1 MANGKTKSP
10 PTSNPVVMSEKIDRL
25 TTKHS
30 FDILYQNEV
39 YKYLDIRS
47 PLDIVKE
54 QLIDNA
60 KVPDETL
67 RFVKNLT
74 DLYQGITVRG
84 FSIDEILDYTNEELL
99 RLDKSTNQV
108 PYPNSSSKPQ
118 EYLKELSI
126 LYAKDGNKGVP
137 PYTNFIKDSI
147 KVVSSDRFVS
157 IYPRACLD
165 LLHNR
170 FHDTLGT
177 FGIPV
182 KAKSEAKNVEK
193 PEKSLL
199 GANSEFYN
207 IEDIVGGDNNLNK
220 TPQTP
225 SKLNPNFSAIM
236 INNPYLRIGAKN
248 FLETATFFN
257 CATTMEMT
265 KSYPYFRAQMVVPT
279 FVKNKGNKV
288 FRSATVTQFLFGDL
302 KEEEKTEIYKIF
314 EREFQK
320 EEAGEVYRKG
330 ATVDMSMFTMPQ
342 TFVNMD
348 EKYIGHNSNQKIK
361 PEDTVNRLNFVQDP
375 TQPFMSIE
383 KFDINI
389 APSAGLMSYKTG
401 TMAIVLH
408 DKARMQDVAPLIKP
422 DLFGAFGAEIIL
434 EYGYKHMDVINERD
448 TYSPI
453 GHFINSSVT
462 AEKYMIQSSNI
473 SLDASGKIRIDLG
486 LALKGPTDMRNIR
499 IYPNSI
505 DSGTKTKLQNLSQ
518 SLNLLLKPSAR
529 IYVNDI
535 INVDVSKI
543 KAAIRSINNKIRV
556 LNKYATNINRLT
568 GIKPELINTDS
579 INDFDTGTYLSIQLI
594 KELRSRITQLEN
606 IGNANKDYR
615 SNIYGN
621 ADKGYDPYWDLDLE
635 SKLANHYKN
644 KKISSF
650 KSNRNVLVH
659 NPSITPERYITFG
672 NLLTAIVGNYL
683 GNSGRYDDIQLLFY
697 TANSKCG
704 EMSSRSLA
712 SMLIEKESLN
722 KFLDDI
728 NAKNQIMTLEGLI
741 SSIVKDQIVNNQ
753 HISFGLADLYTD
765 NKKSKKANT
774 KDETVKKTQE
784 RLIKIYGI
792 KPEEIESGLV
802 DIDDA
807 KFVMPI
813 INFTF
818 DTLTDPEKNPDKTIL
833 KISIFDKNDNPY
845 SSLYNIYKKKINKEF
860 DIKIKSIAKLYK
872 EISNS
877 SDKTKT
883 NAFSRKVANLFQEFI
898 KAGILTEDG
907 NTGVFKIEPTKSTE
921 SIKRIFKNHMP
932 YLIYGSEN
940 SPITN
945 ANVTTM
951 QDQLLATSYIVNASK
966 NNNTLQN
973 RFDID
978 VPLKIMPMQV
988 DIDMIGNPWA
998 SFGHM
1003 YFIDFETNTTLDN
1016 IYVVTGMRHSF
1027 APGVF
1032 NTNLKLSLQESFG
1045 TFEQSGELFS
1055 QAIKSTLEKN
1065 TVELQDYNKI
1075 NTKDFFNLSPES
1087 SDLQEVTIRKKIKTS
1102 TGEDIVIYV
1111 NQSEQN
1117 KTNEIF
1123 CSNEGY
1129 TKDIN
1134 KIKPSLYIKTN
1145 TSNIIKIKPSEAI
1158 LFTKDIT
1165 LDEKLN
1171 TKLLINSKLKVLEDA
1186 EMLIS
1191 GKEISILKPLKIETI
1206 YSSNY
1211 ILNDKE
1217 NGIDLSL
1224 SIEYNP
1230 NKIGL
1235 YLDYFKFVVT
1245 DENMLNKQVSSY
1257 INQYLTENKTKIL
1270 DKIYLSFYKFVS
1282 FVYIADPII
1291 KSNILLDFLIYHTPS
1306 IDGNIID
1313 IIKNIFYF
1321 KHFTNIYDKENK
1333 VDTYTFNKKPLFT
1346 YTFKSEDLTPK
1357 KLYTVDGD
1365 DNVTSTEAI
1374 TANDFDELLNKTVNA
1389 DEADYE
1395 KRSAIQAARDKREK
1409 ARKEISLIVRPTS
1422 GGVGSR
1428 RGPRLTRYEKEI
1440 EKIRSEIEELP
1451 VINNIETFAAAYAK
1465 IDYYNVIEL
1474 PIGNTK
1480 DRLSGETAADKTAI
1494 DEGYL
1499 NYNAKKFVNIPLG
1512 PINASAPLTITED
1525 IANGVYD
1532 NKTPEVYKAKLLN
1545 VLNRLKAKANIS
1557 TVNSII
1563 KLEKIKENNT
1573 LSATLYDGDS
1583 FILVTIRKNGEK
1595 YKIEVRTHINP
1606 FENDSKVTT
1615 VYNITDIDNRVDLY
1629 QYFYTNKAFR
1639 DKVVNIIIKKLYL
1652 KLNFS
1657 IDKKEMLGLFLDLY
1671 YPTITD
1677 DQRSDL
1683 INNSFSIN
1691 RLNRKLIETSRLK
1704 QGKMFIVT
1712 ESEKIK
1718 RFGVYVR
1725 NLGHVEFLSSTNSGN
1740 ILPYYKNGSRK
1751 TVNNIYAA
1759 MSLIPNS
1766 LNKITVENGEVVKY
1780 ITFKKNQVYMKKIDD
1795 FIRESK
1801 QDDLLP
1807 DQEITAENSSYVD
1820 ILELIEGRYSKFVSS
1835 KKINTIKFQKNPLAS
1850 RLLKGYKDLLY
1861 KGAKEQEFKV
1871 LEEKI
1876 LESAKRRKLTIN
1888 PTPTEASQEVVKPKA
1903 APKKLSQ
1910 P

>member
-54 QLIDNA
+54 QLIDNT
-60 KVPDETL
+60 KESEETL

-84 FSIDEILDYTNEELL
+84 FSIDEILDYTNEQLL
-99 RLDKSTNQV
+99 SLDKSKKVQI
-108 PYPNSSSKPQ
+108 PNSRSPQ
-118 EYLKELSI
+118 EYLKKLSDI
-126 LYAKDGNKGVP
+126 YKKNKVP
-137 PYTNFIKDSI
+137 GIPSYTNFIKDSV

-182 KAKSEAKNVEK
+182 EAKSKAKSGPVPNTKKIFGSE
-193 PEKSLL
+193 
-199 GANSEFYN
+199 SEFYN

-543 KAAIRSINNKIRV
+543 SSAIRSIRNKIKT
-556 LNKYATNINRLT
+556 LKKYATNTNRLT
-568 GIKPELINTDS
+568 GIKPALINTDS

-594 KELRSRITQLEN
+594 NELRSRITQLEN

-659 NPSITPERYITFG
+659 NPSITPEKYITFG

-697 TANSKCG
+697 TANSRCG

-741 SSIVKDQIVNNQ
+741 SSIIKDQIVNNQ

-792 KPEEIESGLV
+792 KPEEIESGIV

-833 KISIFDKNDNPY
+833 KISVFDKNDNPY

-883 NAFSRKVANLFQEFI
+883 SEFSRKVANLFQEFI
-898 KAGILTEDG
+898 KAGILSEDG
-907 NTGVFKIEPTKSTE
+907 NTGVFKIEPTKSPE

-1065 TVELQDYNKI
+1065 KVELTRELNPSDFLNQDTDTKRSIISFYERRVNKEYKAYAYI
-1075 NTKDFFNLSPES
+1075 LN
-1087 SDLQEVTIRKKIKTS
+1087 SDVEQASIGVR
-1102 TGEDIVIYV
+1102 GEDSY
-1111 NQSEQN
+1111 
-1117 KTNEIF
+1117 
-1123 CSNEGY
+1123 
-1129 TKDIN
+1129 KDIKFYIRLKKSDVN
-1134 KIKPSLYIKTN
+1134 SLIKL
-1145 TSNIIKIKPSEAI
+1145 KPSEAI
-1158 LFTKDIT
+1158 YYSNPSTERSVIDKDDR
-1165 LDEKLN
+1165 LYP
-1171 TKLLINSKLKVLEDA
+1171 LLKNIIIKKQDHFKMKVLEDA
-1186 EMLIS
+1186 ELLIS
-1191 GKEISILKPLKIETI
+1191 NSEVSILKPIKTEQTYESSYFYYDKKEEVYLYLNIEINMDKIDFYIESLNFFNKDFKFEENTPSFEERNLYYLQATSYLSKYENKLSQFFAFAI
-1206 YSSNY
+1206 NNAMKEVTNKSFKDKIISTSRFLSSNE
-1211 ILNDKE
+1211 K
-1217 NGIDLSL
+1217 
-1224 SIEYNP
+1224 
-1230 NKIGL
+1230 
-1235 YLDYFKFVVT
+1235 
-1245 DENMLNKQVSSY
+1245 
-1257 INQYLTENKTKIL
+1257 
-1270 DKIYLSFYKFVS
+1270 YK
-1282 FVYIADPII
+1282 
-1291 KSNILLDFLIYHTPS
+1291 
-1306 IDGNIID
+1306 
-1313 IIKNIFYF
+1313 
-1321 KHFTNIYDKENK
+1321 
-1333 VDTYTFNKKPLFT
+1333 
-1346 YTFKSEDLTPK
+1346 
-1357 KLYTVDGD
+1357 
-1365 DNVTSTEAI
+1365 
-1374 TANDFDELLNKTVNA
+1374 ELLNNF
-1389 DEADYE
+1389 
-1395 KRSAIQAARDKREK
+1395 
-1409 ARKEISLIVRPTS
+1409 LI
-1422 GGVGSR
+1422 
-1428 RGPRLTRYEKEI
+1428 
-1440 EKIRSEIEELP
+1440 
-1451 VINNIETFAAAYAK
+1451 
-1465 IDYYNVIEL
+1465 
-1474 PIGNTK
+1474 
-1480 DRLSGETAADKTAI
+1480 
-1494 DEGYL
+1494 
-1499 NYNAKKFVNIPLG
+1499 
-1512 PINASAPLTITED
+1512 
-1525 IANGVYD
+1525 
-1532 NKTPEVYKAKLLN
+1532 LLN
-1545 VLNRLKAKANIS
+1545 KEEFD
-1557 TVNSII
+1557 
-1563 KLEKIKENNT
+1563 LEDT
-1573 LSATLYDGDS
+1573 T
-1583 FILVTIRKNGEK
+1583 
-1595 YKIEVRTHINP
+1595 KIE
-1606 FENDSKVTT
+1606 
-1615 VYNITDIDNRVDLY
+1615 
-1629 QYFYTNKAFR
+1629 
-1639 DKVVNIIIKKLYL
+1639 
-1652 KLNFS
+1652 
-1657 IDKKEMLGLFLDLY
+1657 
-1671 YPTITD
+1671 
-1677 DQRSDL
+1677 
-1683 INNSFSIN
+1683 
-1691 RLNRKLIETSRLK
+1691 
-1704 QGKMFIVT
+1704 
-1712 ESEKIK
+1712 
-1718 RFGVYVR
+1718 
-1725 NLGHVEFLSSTNSGN
+1725 
-1740 ILPYYKNGSRK
+1740 
-1751 TVNNIYAA
+1751 
-1759 MSLIPNS
+1759 
-1766 LNKITVENGEVVKY
+1766 
-1780 ITFKKNQVYMKKIDD
+1780 
-1795 FIRESK
+1795 
-1801 QDDLLP
+1801 
-1807 DQEITAENSSYVD
+1807 
-1820 ILELIEGRYSKFVSS
+1820 
-1835 KKINTIKFQKNPLAS
+1835 
-1850 RLLKGYKDLLY
+1850 
-1861 KGAKEQEFKV
+1861 
-1871 LEEKI
+1871 
-1876 LESAKRRKLTIN
+1876 
-1888 PTPTEASQEVVKPKA
+1888 
-1903 APKKLSQ
+1903 
-1910 P
+1910 